1 VDNNIYKKSP
11 DFAMNLNF
19 CAQLIHS
26 SMWIMERLFR
36 KKADV
41 TIWKTKARGEAFMHL
56 LSDEALLDAYMK
68 AIHLGLER
76 EFIDLLVEEIIKRE
90 LHIPTH

>member
-1 VDNNIYKKSP
+1 
-11 DFAMNLNF
+11 
-19 CAQLIHS
+19 
-26 SMWIMERLFR
+26 
-36 KKADV
+36 
-41 TIWKTKARGEAFMHL
+41 MHL